1 MNSQPHIIHLDALTF
16 DNRFVRELP
25 ADPETA
31 NHRHQVIGACYSRVL
46 PTKVARPQIVAYPK
60 EVAKQFGLA
69 PEVYESEYF
78 PQVFVGSRLL
88 VGMDSCE
95 TEHPTTPRQ
104 VEMVLANSL
113 INLVRQKSHNLEYQ

>member
-1 MNSQPHIIHLDALTF
+1 MNSQPHIINLDALTF
-16 DNRFVRELP
+16 DNRFVPELP

-31 NHRHQVIGACYSRVL
+31 NHRRQVIGACYSHVL
-46 PTKVARPQIVAYPK
+46 PTRVARPQMVAYPK

-78 PQVFVGSRLL
+78 AQVFSGSRLL
-88 VGMDSCE
+88 VDMGSCE

-104 VEMVLANSL
+104 VEMVLAGSL
-113 INLVRQKSHNLEYQ
+113 INLVRQKIHNLEYP